1 MLKLVRRSTFETN
14 SSSCHSVVLLAKDL
28 PKTKSNSKEIILS
41 LDEFGWG
48 TDIVTDEGTKLDYLF
63 TCVVNYGSD
72 SDKSCFIKKLGEYY
86 PELTTLRTPEGTMS
100 FEEFSEALME
110 DRFAN
115 SEKYSYIDH
124 ESIGVARN
132 TLVTMSFSDYLSD
145 KCTLY
150 ITNDNYGTVYLDE
163 SLAKSFGI
171 TEELADE
178 IIARGSSSYRNPQ
191 RYEFTYEMEKVIT
204 ELGGVVIS

>member
-63 TCVVNYGSD
+63 TYVVNYGSD
-72 SDKSCFIKKLGEYY
+72 NDKELFVSKLKEYY
-86 PELTTLRTPEGTMS
+86 PNLSLIRTSLGSMSLEQFSKALDEGDFTN
-100 FEEFSEALME
+100 A
-110 DRFAN
+110 DR
-115 SEKYSYIDH
+115 YSYIDH

-132 TLVTMSFSDYLSD
+132 TLITMSFSDYLSD

-150 ITNDNYGTVYLDE
+150 ITNDNGGTVYLDE

-204 ELGGVVIS
+204 ELGGIVIS